1 MASEQTG
8 DELQHG
14 GFSPK
19 NFRESDALL
28 LGGYSVFVPHRQVRH
43 GSGAKLSDQYMNGLP
58 LLRRLSNVLQSV
70 LRGEGFTMTQQHA
83 GRY

>member
-1 MASEQTG
+1 MNFGVGGAGCRWKPRPALFKQVASEQTG

-43 GSGAKLSDQYMNGLP
+43 GSGA
-58 LLRRLSNVLQSV
+58 
-70 LRGEGFTMTQQHA
+70 
-83 GRY
+83 